1 MAIMRPEVDPK
12 EIPHDSERLVYIAL
26 RDQLSNEYVVL
37 HSYPWLRTDRD
48 GKLREGEADFVVLH
62 QEKGM
67 LVLEVKGG
75 ELRFERGQWERL
87 KSTGFAPI
95 TDPFKQARKSMHF
108 LVERIE
114 SRTTGDV
121 QEYDFTYGHAVVFP
135 HDNYRGQIPPG
146 AEPELII
153 SSRQMKDLCTAIEL
167 AFSRWP
173 HRETSLSPHQWR
185 RLLTALLP
193 EFKLFRPLSVN
204 ADEVLERIQELT
216 EEQLELLQGLYE
228 ENTRVY
234 VSGVAGSGKTQLA
247 IDRAIHLVR
256 EGKRVLFVC
265 YNKHLAEHINR
276 SVRNGVDSDLPK
288 AGLKIVHFHS
298 LARELIDDAAM
309 KWQPPEETKGISQ
322 FFVNEV
328 PDLMEQAA
336 YLLME
341 QGEDVQYDAIVIDE
355 AQDFHTRWW
364 EVLQCTLLK
373 NAESGVLF
381 AFADPFQRLWDWAPS
396 EPPVTF
402 QTKYTLRRNCRNS
415 RWIARTST
423 TIANADA
430 KVFKRSLLG
439 KKPAITNVTNR
450 ASMKGIVAK
459 TLEDLTQHHDV
470 ASSRIVLIG
479 PRNWDSGSLSEAS
492 HLAGVPITDRIDK
505 WQASQGVLVTTA
517 RSFKGLEA
525 DIVIIYDLEDF
536 SESFSLIDL
545 YVACTRAR
553 SHVHFLVAGKQ
564 MLSDLRD
571 AIVIAEQQLEE

>member
-1 MAIMRPEVDPK
+1 MAIMRPDVDPE
-12 EIPHDSERLVYIAL
+12 EIAHDSERLVYIGL

-37 HSYPWLRTDRD
+37 HSYPWLRPDRD

-62 QEKGM
+62 QERGM

-75 ELRFERGQWERL
+75 ELRFEGGQWERL
-87 KSTGFAPI
+87 KSAGFAPI
-95 TDPFKQARKSMHF
+95 TDPFKQSRKSMHF

-114 SRTTGDV
+114 ARTIGEV
-121 QEYDFTYGHAVVFP
+121 QRHDFTYGHAVVFP
-135 HDNYRGQIPPG
+135 HVNYQGQVPPG

-153 SSRQMKDLCTAIEL
+153 SNRQMKDLCTAIEL
-167 AFSRWP
+167 AFAQWP
-173 HRETSLSPHQWR
+173 QRDKSLSPHQWR
-185 RLLTALLP
+185 RLLSALLP
-193 EFKLFRPLSVN
+193 EFKLFRPFSVN
-204 ADEVLERIQELT
+204 ADDLLDRIQELT

-247 IDRAIHLVR
+247 IDRAIHLAR

-265 YNKHLAEHINR
+265 YNKHLAEHLNR
-276 SVRNGVDSDLPK
+276 SIRNGADSDLLK

-298 LARELIDDAAM
+298 LARELIEDAM
-309 KWQPPEETKGISQ
+309 IKWQPPEETKAMSK
-322 FFVNEV
+322 FFVDEV

-341 QGEDVQYDAIVIDE
+341 QGEKVQYDAIVMDE
-355 AQDFHTRWW
+355 SQDFHTRWW

-396 EPPVTF
+396 EPPIAF
-402 QTKYTLRRNCRNS
+402 HTKYPLRRNCRNS

-423 TIANADA
+423 TIANTHAQF
-430 KVFKRSLLG
+430 FKRSLLG
-439 KKPAITNVTNR
+439 EKPSITKVANQ

-459 TLEDLTQHHDV
+459 TIEHLTQHHDV
-470 ASSRIVLIG
+470 TSSQIVLIG
-479 PRNWDSGSLSEAS
+479 PRNRENGSLSEIS
-492 HLAGVPITDRIDK
+492 HLGGAPLTDCVDE
-505 WQASQGVLVTTA
+505 WQANQGILVTTA

-525 DIVIIYDLEDF
+525 DVVVVYDLNEL
-536 SESFSLIDL
+536 SEGFSLVDL

-553 SHVHFLVAGKQ
+553 SHVHFLVTGKQ
-564 MLSDLRD
+564 MQSDLRD
-571 AIVIAEQQLEE
+571 AIAAAEQQLAE

>member
-1 MAIMRPEVDPK
+1 MAIMRPDVDPE
-12 EIPHDSERLVYIAL
+12 EIAHDSERLVYIGL
-26 RDQLSNEYVVL
+26 RDQLSNEYIVL
-37 HSYPWLRTDRD
+37 HSYPWLRPDRD

-95 TDPFKQARKSMHF
+95 TDPFKQSRKSMHL
-108 LVERIE
+108 LVEQIE
-114 SRTTGDV
+114 ARTIGDV
-121 QEYDFTYGHAVVFP
+121 QKYDFTYGHAVVFP
-135 HDNYRGQIPPG
+135 HDNYQGQVPPG

-153 SSRQMKDLCTAIEL
+153 SNRHMKDLCTAIEL
-167 AFSRWP
+167 AFDQWP
-173 HRETSLSPHQWR
+173 QRDKPLSSHQWR
-185 RLLTALLP
+185 RLVSALLP

-216 EEQLELLQGLYE
+216 DEQLELLQGLYE
-228 ENTRVY
+228 DNTRVY

-247 IDRAIHLVR
+247 IDRAIHLAR

-265 YNKHLAEHINR
+265 YNKHLAEHLNR
-276 SVRNGVDSDLPK
+276 SIRNDADSDLLK

-298 LARELIDDAAM
+298 LARELIEDAM
-309 KWQPPEETKGISQ
+309 IKWRPPEETKAMSK
-322 FFVNEV
+322 FFVDEV

-341 QGEDVQYDAIVIDE
+341 QGEEVQYDAIVMDE

-373 NAESGVLF
+373 NAEFGVLF
-381 AFADPFQRLWDWAPS
+381 AFADPFQRLWDWAPL

-402 QTKYTLRRNCRNS
+402 QTKCSLRRNCRNS

-423 TIANADA
+423 TIANTDA
-430 KVFKRSLLG
+430 TFFKRSLLG
-439 KKPAITNVTNR
+439 EKPSITKVANP
-450 ASMKGIVAK
+450 ASIKGIVAK
-459 TLEDLTQHHDV
+459 TIETLTHHHNV
-470 ASSRIVLIG
+470 SSSQIVLIG
-479 PRNWDSGSLSEAS
+479 PRNKENGSLSETT
-492 HLAGVPITDRIDK
+492 HLAGVPITDQVSE
-505 WQASQGVLVTTA
+505 WQANHGILVTTA

-525 DIVIIYDLEDF
+525 DVVIVYDLDELSDG
-536 SESFSLIDL
+536 FSLVDL

-553 SHVHFLVAGKQ
+553 SHVHFLVTGKQ
-564 MLSDLRD
+564 MLSDLRE
-571 AIVIAEQQLEE
+571 AIAAAENQLD